1 MEQFWRLF
9 YPALFALFLWEP
21 PAFSASAKTVIA
33 DGQYVMADDDTVAG
47 AEAKVP
53 Q

>member
-1 MEQFWRLF
+1 MERYWRLF
-9 YPALFALFLWEP
+9 YPVLFALFQWEP

-33 DGQYVMADDDTVAG
+33 DGQFVMADDGTVAG
-47 AEAKVP
+47 AEAKVL